1 MPSHQ
6 TIIMARFLQLVK
18 LFYDNIWRIKEIKE
32 INRVKR
38 KKKEGIKRQCK
49 STAVSNFMTN
59 KTRKNTNFMIV
70 TRKHALSIILHA

>member
-6 TIIMARFLQLVK
+6 TIIMALFLQLVK

-38 KKKEGIKRQCK
+38 KKKKE
-49 STAVSNFMTN
+49 
-59 KTRKNTNFMIV
+59 
-70 TRKHALSIILHA
+70 